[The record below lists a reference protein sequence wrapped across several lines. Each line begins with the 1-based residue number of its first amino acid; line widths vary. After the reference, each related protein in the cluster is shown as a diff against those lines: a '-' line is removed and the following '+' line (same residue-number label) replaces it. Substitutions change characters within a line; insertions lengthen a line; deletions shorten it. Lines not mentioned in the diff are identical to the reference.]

1 MKYIY
6 HPDEN
11 GNTTYTICFN
21 EVPENFIK
29 MGGDCVIS
37 DVMINIPREKL
48 PIFDIRNSGFVL
60 NLDKLRESVR
70 KRIEYEVEKATAY
83 CKRYAFENI
92 LEPEKMK
99 LVSEIK
105 KEISEVQ
112 DSIDYDSIQ
121 TYGDSESV
129 KPPILEAYKSLLK

>member
-21 EVPENFIK
+21 GVPDNFK
-29 MGGDCVIS
+29 GMGGDCVIS

-48 PIFDIRNSGFVL
+48 PIFDIRNYGFVM
-60 NLDKLRESVR
+60 NIHKLRESVR
-70 KRIEYEVEKATAY
+70 ERIKFEVTEAIAY
-83 CKRYAFENI
+83 CKRYAFDNI
-92 LEPEKMK
+92 LDPEKMK
-99 LVSEIK
+99 LVSDIN
-105 KEISEVQ
+105 KEILEIQ
-112 DSIDYDSIQ
+112 DSIDYDSIE

-129 KPPILEAYKSLLK
+129 KPPILCAYKSLLK